1 MSKRFSMPVLLLG
14 CTLLLLL
21 TTLASLLFG
30 AGDVSPRLALKGLLG
45 SGTEDTYFVLR
56 ELRAPRTLVGLVTG
70 MALGCAGA
78 LMQTLAR
85 NPLAEPGLLGV
96 SAGSAFAVTLALLLG
111 ASSASLS
118 VYIAQAG
125 ALVGCLIVL
134 SAARLNGV
142 GNDPIRLVLAGAT
155 LSSLLLALT
164 SLLLMFDQR
173 TADEIRFWITGSVAG
188 RDLSSLWQLLPSLLL
203 AAVLTLVI
211 IRPLA
216 ALALGETM
224 ATNLGHK
231 PERIRLIAVI
241 IVALLVGAAT
251 AMVGPIMFVGLV
263 VPFLARAL
271 AGADIRRYL
280 ALCLFIGPIILIG
293 ADTLSRVLVAPAE
306 LPLGVLTAIIGAPVL
321 LAVVR
326 ANRLPRL

>member
-1 MSKRFSMPVLLLG
+1 MQSPYPLPLLLIGSSVLLLFVS
-14 CTLLLLL
+14 
-21 TTLASLLFG
+21 LASLLFG
-30 AGDVSPRLALKGLLG
+30 AGDVSPALALQTLIGQ
-45 SGTEDTYFVLR
+45 GTAEAHFVLF
-56 ELRAPRTLVGLVTG
+56 ELRGPRTLIALITG
-70 MALGCAGA
+70 ITLGCAGA

-118 VYIAQAG
+118 VYVAQAG

-134 SAARLNGV
+134 SAARLNSMN
-142 GNDPIRLVLAGAT
+142 NDPIRLVLAGAT

-164 SLLLMFDQR
+164 SMLLMFDQR
-173 TADEIRFWITGSVAG
+173 AADEIRFWITGSVAG
-188 RDLSSLWQLLPSLLL
+188 RDIGTLWQLLPSLLL
-203 AAVLTLVI
+203 ALVLTLFIV
-211 IRPLA
+211 RPLA
-216 ALALGETM
+216 ALALGENM

-231 PERIRLIAVI
+231 PERIRFIAVI
-241 IVALLVGAAT
+241 IVALLVGSAT
-251 AMVGPIMFVGLV
+251 SLAGPIMFVGLV
-263 VPFLARAL
+263 VPFIARAF

-280 ALCLFIGPIILIG
+280 GLCVFIGPIILIS
-293 ADTLSRVLVAPAE
+293 ADVLSRLIVAPAE

-326 ANRLPRL
+326 ANRLPKL

>member
-1 MSKRFSMPVLLLG
+1 MAQRYPMPLLLASSSLVLLLVG
-14 CTLLLLL
+14 
-21 TTLASLLFG
+21 LASLLIG
-30 AGDVSPRLALKGLLG
+30 AGEVTPFATLPALFGQ
-45 SGTEDTYFVLR
+45 GTSEAQFVLF
-56 ELRAPRTLVGLVTG
+56 ELRAPRTIVAIVAGA
-70 MALGCAGA
+70 ALGCAGA

-85 NPLAEPGLLGV
+85 NPLAEPGLLGI
-96 SAGSAFAVTLALLLG
+96 SAGSVFAVTVALLLG

-118 VYIAQAG
+118 VYVAQFG

-134 SAARLNGV
+134 SAARMNGV

-155 LSSLLLALT
+155 LSGVLLALT

-173 TADEIRFWITGSVAG
+173 SADEIRFWLTGSVAG
-188 RDLSSLWQLLPSLLL
+188 RDLGTLWQLLPSLAL
-203 AAVLTLVI
+203 ALVLTLWVV
-211 IRPLA
+211 RPLA

-231 PERIRLIAVI
+231 PGRVRLLAVL

-251 AMVGPIMFVGLV
+251 ALAGPIVFVGLV
-263 VPFLARAL
+263 VPFIARAL

-280 ALCLFIGPIILIG
+280 VLCLFIGPIVLLSADIL
-293 ADTLSRVLVAPAE
+293 ARVVVAPAE
-306 LPLGVLTAIIGAPVL
+306 LPIGVLTALLGAPVL

>member
-1 MSKRFSMPVLLLG
+1 MPNRYPLPLLLAGSSVLLL
-14 CTLLLLL
+14 
-21 TTLASLLFG
+21 LAGIASFLFG
-30 AGDVSPRLALKGLLG
+30 AGDVSPGLALQALLG
-45 SGTEDTYFVLR
+45 QGSSETYFVLF
-56 ELRAPRTLVGLVTG
+56 ELRGPRTLIALVTG
-70 MALGCAGA
+70 ITLGCAGA

-118 VYIAQAG
+118 VYVAQAG

-134 SAARLNGV
+134 SAARLNSMN
-142 GNDPIRLVLAGAT
+142 NDPIRLVLAGAT
-155 LSSLLLALT
+155 LSSLLLAMT

-173 TADEIRFWITGSVAG
+173 AADEIRFWITGSVAG
-188 RDLSSLWQLLPSLLL
+188 RDLSTLWQLLPSLLIAL
-203 AAVLTLVI
+203 ILTLFIV
-211 IRPLA
+211 RPLA
-216 ALALGETM
+216 ALALGENM

-231 PERIRLIAVI
+231 PERIRFIAVI
-241 IVALLVGAAT
+241 IVALLVGSAT
-251 AMVGPIMFVGLV
+251 ALAGPIMFVGLV
-263 VPFLARAL
+263 VPFIARAF

-280 ALCLFIGPIILIG
+280 ILCVFIGPIILIA
-293 ADTLSRVLVAPAE
+293 ADTLSRLIVAPGE

-326 ANRLPRL
+326 ANRLPKL

>member
-1 MSKRFSMPVLLLG
+1 MQSRYPLPLLLIGSSVLLLFVS
-14 CTLLLLL
+14 
-21 TTLASLLFG
+21 LASLLFG
-30 AGDVSPRLALKGLLG
+30 AGDVSPALALQTLIGQ
-45 SGTEDTYFVLR
+45 GTAEAHFVLF
-56 ELRAPRTLVGLVTG
+56 ELRGPRTLIALITG
-70 MALGCAGA
+70 ITLGCAGA

-118 VYIAQAG
+118 VYVAQAG

-134 SAARLNGV
+134 SAARLNSMN
-142 GNDPIRLVLAGAT
+142 NDPIRLVLAGAT

-164 SLLLMFDQR
+164 SMLLMFDQR
-173 TADEIRFWITGSVAG
+173 AADEIRFWITGSVAG
-188 RDLSSLWQLLPSLLL
+188 RDIGTLWQLLPSLLL
-203 AAVLTLVI
+203 ALVLTLFIV
-211 IRPLA
+211 RPLA
-216 ALALGETM
+216 ALALGENM

-231 PERIRLIAVI
+231 PERIRFIAVI
-241 IVALLVGAAT
+241 IVALLVGSAT
-251 AMVGPIMFVGLV
+251 SLAGPIMFVGLV
-263 VPFLARAL
+263 VPFIARAF

-280 ALCLFIGPIILIG
+280 GLCVFIGPIILIS
-293 ADTLSRVLVAPAE
+293 ADVLSRLIVAPAE

-326 ANRLPRL
+326 ANRLPKL

>member
-1 MSKRFSMPVLLLG
+1 MPNRYPLPFLLVCCG
-14 CTLLLLL
+14 ALLLLVSL
-21 TTLASLLFG
+21 GSLLFG
-30 AGDVSPRLALKGLLG
+30 AGNVSPWLALQTLLG
-45 SGTEDTYFVLR
+45 QGTDEASFVLF
-56 ELRAPRTLVGLVTG
+56 ELRGPRTLVALVTG
-70 MALGCAGA
+70 LTLGCAGA

-111 ASSASLS
+111 ASAAGLS
-118 VYIAQAG
+118 VYVAQAG

-134 SAARLNGV
+134 SAARLNSMS
-142 GNDPIRLVLAGAT
+142 NDPIRLVLAGAT

-188 RDLSSLWQLLPSLLL
+188 RDISTLWQLLPSLIL
-203 AAVLTLVI
+203 ATVLTLLI

-216 ALALGETM
+216 ALALGEKM

-231 PERIRLIAVI
+231 PGRIRLIAVL

-251 AMVGPIMFVGLV
+251 ALAGPIMFVGLV
-263 VPFLARAL
+263 VPFIARAL

-280 ALCLFIGPIILIG
+280 ALCVFIGPIILIG

-326 ANRLPRL
+326 ANRLPKL

>member
-1 MSKRFSMPVLLLG
+1 MQSRYPLPLLLISSSVLLL
-14 CTLLLLL
+14 LVSI
-21 TTLASLLFG
+21 ASLLFG
-30 AGDVSPRLALKGLLG
+30 AGEVSPDLALQTLLG
-45 SGTEDTYFVLR
+45 HGTPQSQFVLL
-56 ELRAPRTLVGLVTG
+56 ELRAPRTLIAFVTG
-70 MALGCAGA
+70 ITLGCAGA

-118 VYIAQAG
+118 VYVAQAG
-125 ALVGCLIVL
+125 ALAGCLIVL
-134 SAARLNGV
+134 SAARLNSMN
-142 GNDPIRLVLAGAT
+142 NDPIRLVLAGAT

-173 TADEIRFWITGSVAG
+173 AADEIRFWITGSVAG
-188 RDLSSLWQLLPSLLL
+188 RDLSTLWQLIPSLAL
-203 AAVLTLVI
+203 ALVLTLFIV
-211 IRPLA
+211 RPLA
-216 ALALGETM
+216 ALALGENI

-231 PERIRLIAVI
+231 PERIRFIAVI

-251 AMVGPIMFVGLV
+251 SLAGPIMFVGLV
-263 VPFLARAL
+263 VPFIARAL
-271 AGADIRRYL
+271 AGADIRHYL
-280 ALCLFIGPIILIG
+280 GLCVFIGPIILIC
-293 ADTLSRVLVAPAE
+293 ADTLSRLIVAPAE

-326 ANRLPRL
+326 SNRLPKL